1 MPNICVKVGSSATA
15 FSLGSKAT
23 EKDADFVSA
32 IFNYVVKCCQTL
44 ESQLDA
50 VTGLSGSGPAYV
62 FMMIEAMADGGVKMG
77 LTRKQAQQLAAHTV
91 YGAAKMVLKTNEHP
105 ASMKDAVTSPGG
117 TTASGIHKLE
127 ELGFRNA
134 LMSAVEAGSLKS
146 KSLSD

>member
-1 MPNICVKVGSSATA
+1 M
-15 FSLGSKAT
+15 
-23 EKDADFVSA
+23 
-32 IFNYVVKCCQTL
+32 
-44 ESQLDA
+44 
-50 VTGLSGSGPAYV
+50 
-62 FMMIEAMADGGVKMG
+62 
-77 LTRKQAQQLAAHTV
+77 